1 MIAHYT
7 TDRPRPNQERTA
19 AWRILWVRRHK
30 DEDER
35 EAMHRAGCAAK
46 DRIVAHMRSQERM
59 ARVPV
64 RDWPRIA
71 AGLERAVDGAQPLL
85 ARTVVPMRRRGSA

>member
-7 TDRPRPNQERTA
+7 TDRHRPNKERTA

-46 DRIVAHMRSQERM
+46 DRIVGHMRERERM
-59 ARVPV
+59 VRVPPAHWQRV
-64 RDWPRIA
+64 A
-71 AGLERAVDGAQPLL
+71 AGLAHALALAEPLL
-85 ARTVVPMRRRGSA
+85 ARRVVSIRRRA

>member
-7 TDRPRPNQERTA
+7 TDRPRSNAERTA
-19 AWRILWVRRHK
+19 SWRTQWARLPMS
-30 DEDER
+30 EAER
-35 EAMHRAGCAAK
+35 EAIAREGMAAK
-46 DRIVAHMRSQERM
+46 DRIVAHMRARERM

-71 AGLERAVDGAQPLL
+71 AGMAHAVEGAQALI
-85 ARTVVPMRRRGSA
+85 ARRVVQIRRRA

>member
-7 TDRPRPNQERTA
+7 TDRQRPNQERTA
-19 AWRILWVRRHK
+19 VWRILWVRRHK

-46 DRIVAHMRSQERM
+46 DRIVAHMRARERM

-64 RDWPRIA
+64 RDWPRVA
-71 AGLERAVDGAQPLL
+71 AGMAHAVEGAQKVI
-85 ARTVVPMRRRGSA
+85 ARRVVQIRRRA